1 MKSIKYNLVEASMPT
16 LADKGK
22 YLAQVQL
29 RGSLGFDEM
38 ADRILAQGSCVTKP
52 DILAVF
58 ENLATALETAMLEGY
73 RVNFGG
79 VFDMFPSVRGTFDDI
94 TAPFDAS
101 VHSTDVRARCGTRI
115 RSTVMAN
122 AAAERVYLPK
132 PAPTLL
138 AYRDLTR
145 GTTDTWA
152 TPAGVGTLNGL
163 LLRFDPDAADEGIF
177 FVPVAGGEEHRAA
190 LVQRNKPGELVF
202 VVPHTLTLGATY
214 HLEVRARL
222 RGGEDLRTGRL
233 PATLDVDGNQP

>member
-58 ENLATALETAMLEGY
+58 ENLAMALETAVLEGY

-101 VHSTDVRARCGTRI
+101 VHSTDVRARCGARI

-122 AAAERVYLPK
+122 AAVERVYLPK

-138 AYRDLTR
+138 A
-145 GTTDTWA
+145 
-152 TPAGVGTLNGL
+152 
-163 LLRFDPDAADEGIF
+163 
-177 FVPVAGGEEHRAA
+177 
-190 LVQRNKPGELVF
+190 
-202 VVPHTLTLGATY
+202 
-214 HLEVRARL
+214 
-222 RGGEDLRTGRL
+222 
-233 PATLDVDGNQP
+233 